1 MINRRIALE
10 RISIILGGTLSIQLT
25 AAIVGQVLNKDSS
38 LSITA
43 EQVALLE
50 DLTEIIIPT
59 TDTPGAKSA
68 NVADFI
74 IRVIRDCYPLAVQE
88 SFYAG
93 LDGVNKISK
102 KTHGKSFIEINKK
115 AKIDIV
121 NHISKSENM
130 LINKVINKT
139 FNKTA
144 FFKLIRELTVTGYFI
159 SEIGATQALAYLPIP
174 GSFNGDVPI
183 NPGQKAWAISV

>member
-25 AAIVGQVLNKDSS
+25 AAIFGQVLNEDTSFS
-38 LSITA
+38 VTA
-43 EQVALLE
+43 VQVALLE

-59 TDTPGAKSA
+59 TDTLGAKSA

-74 IRVIRDCYPLAVQE
+74 IRVIRDCYPLADQE
-88 SFYAG
+88 AFYAG
-93 LDGVNKISK
+93 LDGINKISMNN
-102 KTHGKSFIEINKK
+102 HGKAFIEINKK
-115 AKIDIV
+115 EKIKIV
-121 NHISKSENM
+121 NVLAESEKA
-130 LINKVINKT
+130 LINKAINKT
-139 FNKTA
+139 FNKTG
-144 FFKLIRELTVTGYFI
+144 FFKLMRELTVTGYFI

-183 NPGQKAWAISV
+183 KPGQKAWAISF

>member
-25 AAIVGQVLNKDSS
+25 AAIVGQVLNEDTNFSV
-38 LSITA
+38 TA

-68 NVADFI
+68 NAANFI
-74 IRVIRDCYPLAVQE
+74 LRVIRDCYLLSDQE
-88 SFYAG
+88 FFYAG
-93 LDGVNKISK
+93 LDRINKISK
-102 KTHGKSFIEINKK
+102 NNYGKSFIEITNKEKIKIVTELAESEK
-115 AKIDIV
+115 A
-121 NHISKSENM
+121 

-139 FNKTA
+139 FNKTG
-144 FFKLIRELTVTGYFI
+144 FFKLMRELTVTGYFI